1 MASKVFID
9 SGAFYGLLDHR
20 DQVHAKAKH
29 HLQELEAELTEFI
42 TTDYVLDETATLL
55 QTRGLSH
62 VVGPWLEDV
71 LTKPSVRVIWMDP
84 SRFDEVRRFFAK
96 HSDKEWSFTD
106 CFSFCVMKERKMRQA
121 LAADMH
127 FRQAGFEPLLAS

>member
-1 MASKVFID
+1 MASEIFID
-9 SGAFYGLLDHR
+9 TGGFFAQLSPHDHWHAEALDVLENLKSGLVFL
-20 DQVHAKAKH
+20 
-29 HLQELEAELTEFI
+29 
-42 TTDYVLDETATLL
+42 TTDYVLDETITLL
-55 QTRGLSH
+55 QSRGQRHLIE
-62 VVGPWLEDV
+62 PWLN
-71 LTKPSVRVIWMDP
+71 SVMASEKCEIAWMDP

-96 HSDKEWSFTD
+96 HSDQEWSFTD